1 MGNDKKILIQRWQ
14 SDAGRV
20 ILQQIN
26 DFFFQLQYPG
36 HGQSLDHI
44 LALIGGLPGSDD
56 VPGGRDFR
64 GIHLVGGV
72 HELDFSGA
80 DFSYAVLEFN
90 FVNCD
95 LKKCVFDHADAR
107 GSILLKQLR
116 GASFTGARLNGCFFQ
131 EADVRDCRFDQAS
144 LRQANFQGADLR
156 GSRFKNA
163 QCQKAKF
170 LAADMRET
178 GFGGA
183 NLRQAVL
190 QAAVIDKSTDFSAAD
205 LRGAF
210 SHTIA
215 DKSGNALWEGVD
227 LKNATYDEATIF

>member
-1 MGNDKKILIQRWQ
+1 MGNDAKIFTQRWQ
-14 SDAGRV
+14 SDTGRA

-36 HGQSLDHI
+36 HGQSLDKI
-44 LALIGGLPGSDD
+44 LAYIRELPGSGD
-56 VPGGRDFR
+56 VPGGKDFR

-90 FVNCD
+90 FVNGK
-95 LKKCVFDHADAR
+95 LGKCVFDHADAR
-107 GSILLKQLR
+107 GAILLKQLR
-116 GASFTGARLNGCFFQ
+116 GSSFKGARLNGCFFQ
-131 EADVRDCRFDQAS
+131 EADVRDCCFDQAS

-156 GSRFKNA
+156 GSSFRKA

-178 GFGGA
+178 GFSAA
-183 NLRQAVL
+183 NLHEAVL
-190 QAAVIDKSTDFSAAD
+190 QAAVIDKSTNFSAAD

-210 SHTIA
+210 SHTLA
-215 DKSGNALWEGVD
+215 DKSGNVLWEGVD
-227 LKNATYDEATIF
+227 LKNAAYDDATIF